1 MCPLCLPLAFKIRE
15 LAVVSADMKMQPAVR
30 IWLFGSLLCAV
41 WFAVIATEGNKGA
54 QPEVTTKYGRL
65 QGKQT
70 RVKGT
75 DRLVNVFLGIPFAK
89 PPLGSLR
96 FSPPQQA
103 EPWKGLRAATSYPPM
118 CLQDL
123 EWIKILETKLKAVLP
138 PLTVSED
145 CLYLNVYTPAH
156 SDKKAK
162 LPVMVWI
169 HGGALVIGGASMYDG
184 SALSAYENVVVVTV
198 QYRLGVIGFFS
209 TGDEHAP
216 GNWGL
221 LDQVAAL
228 QWVQEN
234 IELFGGD
241 PESVTIFGESAGG
254 FSVGA
259 HILSPLSRGLFHKAI
274 SESGVAQLPGFFISH
289 PQAVANLQ
297 VIANVSGCETTSS
310 AMVHCLRKK
319 MDKEIMTL
327 NADLIKQ
334 MRYVP
339 AVIDGVF
346 IPKKP
351 EELLAAKEFSTVPYI
366 IGVNNHEYGWI
377 IPSVFHVSGI
387 EEGMEKQTI
396 ISSLQ
401 RSFSL
406 QQFPSESV
414 SVVADEY
421 LGDTDDPVEL
431 RDRFQ
436 DLMGDILF
444 VIPALQVSKYH
455 RDSGAPLYFYEFQH
469 RPSILKDIKPD
480 FVKADHGDEIGF
492 VFGGPFLG
500 GDAVLLAEATEEEKH
515 LSRTIMKYW
524 ANFARNGNPN
534 GKGLVEWPVYDL
546 NDQYLEL
553 NLKQKKAEKLKGNRV
568 EFWTKIFP
576 EKMKKITEDRKEHS
590 EL

>member
-1 MCPLCLPLAFKIRE
+1 MYSDAHTG
-15 LAVVSADMKMQPAVR
+15 
-30 IWLFGSLLCAV
+30 GSGGGH
-41 WFAVIATEGNKGA
+41 EGA
-54 QPEVTTKYGRL
+54 QPEVATKYGRL

-70 RVKGT
+70 GVKGT
-75 DRLVNVFLGIPFAK
+75 DGLVNVFLGIPFAK

-96 FSPPQQA
+96 FSPPQPP
-103 EPWKGLRAATSYPPM
+103 EPWKGVRVATAYPPM
-118 CLQDL
+118 CLQDI
-123 EWIKILETKLKAVLP
+123 EWIERLMTMLKAKHP

-145 CLYLNVYTPAH
+145 CLYLNVFTPAH
-156 SDKKAK
+156 SNKKAK

-169 HGGALVIGGASMYDG
+169 HGGGLILGAASTYDG
-184 SALSAYENVVVVTV
+184 SALSSYENVVVVSV
-198 QYRLGVIGFFS
+198 QYRLGIPGLFS
-209 TGDEHAP
+209 TGDEHAR

-234 IELFGGD
+234 IAFFGGN

-259 HILSPLSRGLFHKAI
+259 HLLSPLSKGLFHKAI
-274 SESGVAQLPGFFISH
+274 SESGVAQLPGFFISY
-289 PQAVANLQ
+289 PQAVANT
-297 VIANVSGCETTSS
+297 IANISGCETTSS
-310 AMVHCLRKK
+310 ALVQCLRKK
-319 MDKEIMTL
+319 TAEEIVTLTGVICKEMVFI
-327 NADLIKQ
+327 
-334 MRYVP
+334 P

-351 EELLAAKEFSTVPYI
+351 EELLAAKEFSAVPYI

-377 IPSVFHVSGI
+377 IPSEFDFPSI

-396 ISSLQ
+396 ISALEQ
-401 RSFSL
+401 TL
-406 QQFPSESV
+406 LPMKFPSESV
-414 SVVADEY
+414 PLLADEY
-421 LGDTDDPVEL
+421 LGDTHDPAEL

-436 DLMGDILF
+436 DLMGDIIF

-455 RDSGAPLYFYEFQH
+455 RDAGAPLYFYEFQH
-469 RPSILKDIKPD
+469 QSSVFKDTRPD
-480 FVKADHGDEIGF
+480 FVKADHGDEIAF
-492 VFGGPFLG
+492 VFGGPFLD
-500 GDAVLLAEATEEEKH
+500 GDVSIMGEATEAEKH

-534 GKGLVEWPVYDL
+534 GEGLVEWPVYGL
-546 NDQYLEL
+546 NEEYLEL

-568 EFWTKIFP
+568 EFWTKILP
-576 EKMKKITEDRKEHS
+576 EKVKKIIEDRQEHS

>member
-1 MCPLCLPLAFKIRE
+1 
-15 LAVVSADMKMQPAVR
+15 MKMQGAVR
-30 IWLFGSLLCAV
+30 IWLFRSLICAA
-41 WFAVIATEGNKGA
+41 WFVVIATEGHKGA

-70 RVKGT
+70 SVKGT

-118 CLQDL
+118 CLQDT
-123 EWIKILETKLKAVLP
+123 EWIKSMTEMLKAVCP

-145 CLYLNVYTPAH
+145 CLFLNVYTPAH
-156 SDKKAK
+156 SNKKAK

-169 HGGALVIGGASMYDG
+169 HGGALVLGAASIYDG
-184 SALSAYENVVVVTV
+184 SALSAYENVVVVAV
-198 QYRLGVIGFFS
+198 QYRLGITGFFS
-209 TGDEHAP
+209 TGDEHAR

-234 IELFGGD
+234 IEFFGGD

-254 FSVGA
+254 ISVGA
-259 HILSPLSRGLFHKAI
+259 HILSPLSKGLFHKAI
-274 SESGVAQLPGFFISH
+274 SESGVAQFPGFFISH
-289 PQAVANLQ
+289 PQAVAS
-297 VIANVSGCETTSS
+297 VIANISGCETTSS

-319 MDKEIMTL
+319 MDKEIMTVS
-327 NADLIKQ
+327 ADLTK
-334 MRYVP
+334 
-339 AVIDGVF
+339 VF
-346 IPKKP
+346 N
-351 EELLAAKEFSTVPYI
+351 LT
-366 IGVNNHEYGWI
+366 
-377 IPSVFHVSGI
+377 GI
-387 EEGMEKQTI
+387 EDGMEKQAI

-401 RSFSL
+401 STLSL
-406 QQFPSESV
+406 LNFPSESV

-421 LGDTDDPVEL
+421 LGDTDDPAEL

-469 RPSILKDIKPD
+469 RPSTFKDTKPD
-480 FVKADHGDEIGF
+480 FVKADHGDEVGF
-492 VFGGPFLG
+492 VFGGPFLR
-500 GDAVLLAEATEEEKH
+500 GDAVIVADATVEEKH

-534 GKGLVEWPVYDL
+534 GDGLVEWPLYDL

-576 EKMKKITEDRKEHS
+576 EKVKKITEDKKEHS

>member
-1 MCPLCLPLAFKIRE
+1 
-15 LAVVSADMKMQPAVR
+15 MQRAVR
-30 IWLFGSLLCAV
+30 IWLFGSLICAA
-41 WFAVIATEGNKGA
+41 WFVEIATEGHKGA
-54 QPEVTTKYGRL
+54 QPEVTTQYGRL

-70 RVKGT
+70 SVKGT

-118 CLQDL
+118 CLQDT
-123 EWIKILETKLKAVLP
+123 EWMKTLKTKLKAVCP

-156 SDKKAK
+156 SNKKAK

-169 HGGALVIGGASMYDG
+169 HGGALLLGAASIYDG
-184 SALSAYENVVVVTV
+184 SALSAYEDVVVVAV
-198 QYRLGVIGFFS
+198 QYRLGFTGFFS
-209 TGDEHAP
+209 TGDEHAR

-234 IELFGGD
+234 IEFFGGD

-259 HILSPLSRGLFHKAI
+259 HILSPLSKGLFHKAI

-289 PQAVANLQ
+289 PQAVAS
-297 VIANVSGCETTSS
+297 VVANISGCETTSS

-319 MDKEIMTL
+319 IDKEIMTVS
-327 NADLIKQ
+327 ADLIKQ
-334 MRYVP
+334 VAYIP

-377 IPSVFHVSGI
+377 IPSN
-387 EEGMEKQTI
+387 
-396 ISSLQ
+396 
-401 RSFSL
+401 
-406 QQFPSESV
+406 FPSESV

-421 LGDTDDPVEL
+421 LGDTDDPAEL

-469 RPSILKDIKPD
+469 RPSTFKDAKPD
-480 FVKADHGDEIGF
+480 FVKADHGDEVGF
-492 VFGGPFLG
+492 VFGGPFLR
-500 GDAVLLAEATEEEKH
+500 GDSVIVANATEEEKH

-534 GKGLVEWPVYDL
+534 GKGLVEWPLYDL

-576 EKMKKITEDRKEHS
+576 EKVKEITEEKKEHS

>member
-1 MCPLCLPLAFKIRE
+1 
-15 LAVVSADMKMQPAVR
+15 MKMQGAVR
-30 IWLFGSLLCAV
+30 IWLFRSLICAA
-41 WFAVIATEGNKGA
+41 WFVVIATEGHKGA

-70 RVKGT
+70 SVKGT

-118 CLQDL
+118 CLQDT
-123 EWIKILETKLKAVLP
+123 EWIKSMTEMLKAVCP

-145 CLYLNVYTPAH
+145 CLFLNVYTPAH
-156 SDKKAK
+156 SNKKAK

-169 HGGALVIGGASMYDG
+169 HGGALVLGAASIYDG
-184 SALSAYENVVVVTV
+184 SALSAYENVVVVAV
-198 QYRLGVIGFFS
+198 QYRLGITGFFS
-209 TGDEHAP
+209 TGDEHAR

-234 IELFGGD
+234 IEFFGGD

-254 FSVGA
+254 ISVGA
-259 HILSPLSRGLFHKAI
+259 HILSPLSKGLFHKAI
-274 SESGVAQLPGFFISH
+274 SESGVAQFPGFFISH
-289 PQAVANLQ
+289 PQAVAS
-297 VIANVSGCETTSS
+297 VIANISGCETTSS

-319 MDKEIMTL
+319 MDKEIMTVS
-327 NADLIKQ
+327 ADLTKQ
-334 MRYVP
+334 VAYVP
-339 AVIDGVF
+339 IVIDGVF

-351 EELLAAKEFSTVPYI
+351 EELLAAKEFSAVPYI
-366 IGVNNHEYGWI
+366 IGVNNHEYGWS
-377 IPSVFHVSGI
+377 IPSVFNLTGI
-387 EEGMEKQTI
+387 EDGMEKQAI

-401 RSFSL
+401 STLSL
-406 QQFPSESV
+406 LNFPSESV

-421 LGDTDDPVEL
+421 LGDTDDPAEL

-469 RPSILKDIKPD
+469 RPSTFKDTKPD
-480 FVKADHGDEIGF
+480 FVKADHGDEVGF
-492 VFGGPFLG
+492 VFGGPFLR
-500 GDAVLLAEATEEEKH
+500 GDAVIVADATVEEKH

-534 GKGLVEWPVYDL
+534 GDGLVEWPLYDL

-576 EKMKKITEDRKEHS
+576 EKVKKITEDKKEHS

>member
-1 MCPLCLPLAFKIRE
+1 
-15 LAVVSADMKMQPAVR
+15 MKMQSAVR
-30 IWLFGSLLCAV
+30 SLLLRSLICTA
-41 WFAVIATEGNKGA
+41 WFLVIATEGHKGA

-70 RVKGT
+70 SVKGA

-89 PPLGSLR
+89 PPLGFLR

-103 EPWKGLRAATSYPPM
+103 EPWKGLRAAISYPPM
-118 CLQDL
+118 CLQVM
-123 EWIKILETKLKAVLP
+123 EWIKTIERMLKTELP

-156 SDKKAK
+156 SNKKAK

-169 HGGALVIGGASMYDG
+169 HGGAFMIGGASIYDG

-198 QYRLGVIGFFS
+198 QYRLGIIGFFS
-209 TGDEHAP
+209 TGDEHAR

-234 IELFGGD
+234 IEFFGGD
-241 PESVTIFGESAGG
+241 TESVTIFGESAGA

-259 HILSPLSRGLFHKAI
+259 HILSPLSKGLFHKAI
-274 SESGVAQLPGFFISH
+274 SESGVAPLPGFFISH
-289 PQAVANLQ
+289 AQAIANLQ
-297 VIANVSGCETTSS
+297 VIANISGCETTSS

-327 NADLIKQ
+327 SADLMKQ
-334 MRYVP
+334 GAYFF

-346 IPKKP
+346 MPKKP
-351 EELLAAKEFSTVPYI
+351 EELLAAKEFSTLPYI
-366 IGVNNHEYGWI
+366 IGVNNHEYGWLI
-377 IPSVFHVSGI
+377 LSALNFSGI

-401 RSFSL
+401 LTFSQL
-406 QQFPSESV
+406 KFPSESV

-421 LGDTDDPVEL
+421 LGDTDDPAEL

-436 DLMGDILF
+436 DLMGDFLF

-469 RPSILKDIKPD
+469 GPSIFKDTRPD
-480 FVKADHGDEIGF
+480 FVKADHSDELFF
-492 VFGGPFLG
+492 VFGMPFLG
-500 GDAVLLAEATEEEKH
+500 DDTGITAEATEEEKH

-553 NLKQKKAEKLKGNRV
+553 NLKQKKAEKLKQNRV
-568 EFWTKIFP
+568 EFWTEIFP
-576 EKMKKITEDRKEHS
+576 ENVKKITEDRKEHS

>member
-1 MCPLCLPLAFKIRE
+1 MKIQ
-15 LAVVSADMKMQPAVR
+15 SAVR
-30 IWLFGSLLCAV
+30 IWLFQFLICAEC
-41 WFAVIATEGNKGA
+41 FIVIAAEGHKGV
-54 QPEVTTKYGRL
+54 QPEVATKYGRL
-65 QGKQT
+65 QGK
-70 RVKGT
+70 RSSVKGT
-75 DRLVNVFLGIPFAK
+75 DRLVNVFLGISFAK

-96 FSPPQQA
+96 FSPPQPVD
-103 EPWKGLRAATSYPPM
+103 PWKGLRAATSYPPM
-118 CLQDL
+118 CLQDM
-123 EWIKILETKLKAVLP
+123 EWIKTWTAMLKAECP

-145 CLYLNVYTPAH
+145 CLYLNVYTPAD
-156 SDKKAK
+156 SNQNAK

-169 HGGALVIGGASMYDG
+169 HGGTLCIGGASIYDG
-184 SALSAYENVVVVTV
+184 SALATYENVVVVAI
-198 QYRLGVIGFFS
+198 QYRLGISGFFS
-209 TGDEHAP
+209 TGDEHAR

-234 IELFGGD
+234 IAFFGGN
-241 PESVTIFGESAGG
+241 PKSVTIFGASAGG
-254 FSVGA
+254 ISVGA
-259 HILSPLSRGLFHKAI
+259 HILSPLSKGLFHKAI
-274 SESGVAQLPGFFISH
+274 SESGVAQVPGSFISH
-289 PQAVANLQ
+289 LQVVANT
-297 VIANVSGCETTSS
+297 IANLSGCEITSS
-310 AMVHCLRKK
+310 AMVQCLRKK

-327 NADLIKQ
+327 NADLLKQ
-334 MRYVP
+334 VSFLP

-351 EELLAAKEFSTVPYI
+351 EELLAAKEKNYLSIQARNFP
-366 IGVNNHEYGWI
+366 
-377 IPSVFHVSGI
+377 GI

-401 RSFSL
+401 QTLSIL
-406 QQFPSESV
+406 NFPPESV

-421 LGDTDDPVEL
+421 LGDTDDPAEL

-455 RDSGAPLYFYEFQH
+455 RDAGAPLYFYEFQH
-469 RPSILKDIKPD
+469 RPSIFKDTKPD

-492 VFGGPFLG
+492 VFGGPFLES
-500 GDAVLLAEATEEEKH
+500 DVKIIAEATEEEKH

-534 GKGLVEWPVYDL
+534 GQGLVEWPVYNL
-546 NDQYLEL
+546 NDEYLEL
-553 NLKQKKAEKLKGNRV
+553 NLKQKKAEKLKRKRV
-568 EFWTKIFP
+568 EFWTKMFP
-576 EKMKKITEDRKEHS
+576 EKVKKITKEKREHS

>member
-1 MCPLCLPLAFKIRE
+1 
-15 LAVVSADMKMQPAVR
+15 
-30 IWLFGSLLCAV
+30 
-41 WFAVIATEGNKGA
+41 
-54 QPEVTTKYGRL
+54 
-65 QGKQT
+65 
-70 RVKGT
+70 
-75 DRLVNVFLGIPFAK
+75 
-89 PPLGSLR
+89 
-96 FSPPQQA
+96 
-103 EPWKGLRAATSYPPM
+103 M
-118 CLQDL
+118 CLQSM
-123 EWIKILETKLKAVLP
+123 EWIKTMTTMLKAECP

-169 HGGALVIGGASMYDG
+169 HGGALQLGGASIYDG
-184 SALSAYENVVVVTV
+184 SALSAYENVVVVAI
-198 QYRLGVIGFFS
+198 QYRLGIIGFFS
-209 TGDEHAP
+209 TGDEHAR

-241 PESVTIFGESAGG
+241 PDSVTIFGESAGG

-259 HILSPLSRGLFHKAI
+259 HILSPLSKGLFHKAI
-274 SESGVAQLPGFFISH
+274 SESGVAQLPGCFISH
-289 PQAVANLQ
+289 PQAVAYLQ
-297 VIANVSGCETTSS
+297 TIANISGCETTSS
-310 AMVHCLRKK
+310 AIVHCLRKK

-327 NADLIKQ
+327 SSDLIKQ
-334 MRYVP
+334 MPLVP

-366 IGVNNHEYGWI
+366 VGVNNHEYGWL
-377 IPSVFHVSGI
+377 IPSALNFPGI

-401 RSFSL
+401 QISSL
-406 QQFPSESV
+406 LMFPSESV
-414 SVVADEY
+414 SVLTDEY
-421 LGDTDDPVEL
+421 LGDTDDPAEL

-436 DLMGDILF
+436 ELLGDIVF

-455 RDSGAPLYFYEFQH
+455 RDAGAPLYFYEFQH
-469 RPSILKDIKPD
+469 RPSAFKDTKPD

-500 GDAVLLAEATEEEKH
+500 GDAVIIAEATEEEKH

-546 NDQYLEL
+546 NEQYLEL

-576 EKMKKITEDRKEHS
+576 EKIKQITEDKKEHS